1 MPGSEHCTSL
11 RKMRRACVLLKKTAK
26 KRLLR
31 HTHELPFIVVSAK
44 LSNSRGMAFIVNTPL
59 GFQPTHRATNLSQAE
74 QERDKEKKAEDPD
87 GSSSFWTPKAQRP
100 PSPDETAQPP
110 IDVAGSGWL
119 TDSALHPGLPRPQY
133 RNQEDER
140 KGKTTKYKNNAC
152 GGSFED
158 SPLIAN
164 VKPHES
170 YKIHVATKSQ
180 RIHKTPGIVRRV
192 VTEVA
197 RLYYATGERP
207 GFSMQGLRGKGG
219 WDEFS
224 VAIGPLKDSP
234 LAFAMYRVD
243 KFMKAFIDGGRYF
256 PRSGSSL
263 EETRRLARINERLEG
278 DRETFSKEGKD
289 LYDCV
294 KDWGDCYDFQD
305 DDALRDLYL
314 EYKDRKVR
322 GGNYCF
328 SPYVQSCSVSEDRA
342 TFFFEPDIHVSNHG
356 YNMQD
361 GTPVNFSFNES
372 EKLYVRKV
380 KQAINSNSELAYD
393 LDIIHIACCAYALVQ
408 SLPRDRVC
416 DVRDIDP
423 VPPEEKME
431 LLSPLQ
437 YGLVFYCVGC
447 QREHLSGGVTPDWAE
462 IDPTV
467 VDSPPPMK
475 MSFAFDLPTM
485 DAADL
490 NLRSVLR
497 AEWSRTLV
505 ENFDETLVLD
515 VAMHDRPYLPAKD
528 YSRSQES
535 AALDRNPHKSRL
547 VGTDGQ
553 PFGSYLELVK
563 YYKSGTEARRAA
575 YKEKPGAFTKG
586 WKNNYD
592 YDAKEALLELARKKR
607 DSVTEAIVR
616 TRLDLDGVYDEH
628 ARSVAERRLLRAAAD
643 AAAAPPVDL
652 SKLALVRTLSG
663 HSIDVRC
670 AAPPDVLL

>member
-1 MPGSEHCTSL
+1 MDVVKPDRPL
-11 RKMRRACVLLKKTAK
+11 R
-26 KRLLR
+26 
-31 HTHELPFIVVSAK
+31 I
-44 LSNSRGMAFIVNTPL
+44 
-59 GFQPTHRATNLSQAE
+59 
-74 QERDKEKKAEDPD
+74 D
-87 GSSSFWTPKAQRP
+87 GDGASF
-100 PSPDETAQPP
+100 
-110 IDVAGSGWL
+110 
-119 TDSALHPGLPRPQY
+119 Y
-133 RNQEDER
+133 
-140 KGKTTKYKNNAC
+140 
-152 GGSFED
+152 D
-158 SPLIAN
+158 SPQIAN
-164 VKPHES
+164 VKPHKA
-170 YKIHVATKSQ
+170 YKIHVATKSE
-180 RIHKTPGIVRRV
+180 RIHRTPGIVRRV

-207 GFSMQGLRGKGG
+207 GLSLKGIRGKGG
-219 WDEFS
+219 WEEFT

-234 LAFAMYRVD
+234 LALAMYNVD
-243 KFMKAFIDGGRYF
+243 VFMKAFIQGGVYF
-256 PRSGSSL
+256 PQSGSSL
-263 EETRRLARINERLEG
+263 DETRRLTRINERLEG
-278 DRETFSKEGKD
+278 DRQTEGKK
-289 LYDCV
+289 LYDWV
-294 KDWGDCYDFQD
+294 KDWGGCYDFQD
-305 DDALRDLYL
+305 DIKLKNLYR
-314 EYKDRKVR
+314 EYKGSKTQ

-328 SPYVQSCSVSEDRA
+328 SPYVQSCSVSEDGA

-361 GTPVNFSFNES
+361 GTPVNFSFDER
-372 EKLYVRKV
+372 KPYVQLV

-447 QREHLSGGVTPDWAE
+447 QREHLSGGVEPTWAE

-467 VDSPPPMK
+467 VGTGAFPSMH
-475 MSFAFDLPTM
+475 FAFDLPTM

-497 AEWSRTLV
+497 ADWSRTLV

-553 PFGSYLELVK
+553 PFATYLELVK

-575 YKEKPGAFTKG
+575 YKEKPGAFTSR
-586 WKNNYD
+586 WKVD
-592 YDAKEALLELARKKR
+592 VFDAGAAILQLAKNAAVLELANNKG
-607 DSVTEAIVR
+607 DSELVAIV
-616 TRLDLDGVYDEH
+616 H
-628 ARSVAERRLLRAAAD
+628 RRLNECELLVNDRYYDCLRQHRYF
-643 AAAAPPVDL
+643 PK
-652 SKLALVRTLSG
+652 SIK
-663 HSIDVRC
+663 IDVN
-670 AAPPDVLL
+670 PNK